1 MRTMNKTLV
10 YTFYYMKYCSAFYI
24 YKTMAC
30 LQEVR
35 KTIVLS
41 LPPSNVTAQVIV
53 DCTVDVSE
61 SVRKT
66 AYCILANKFPL
77 QSLR

>member
-1 MRTMNKTLV
+1 MFLFNFEQYSILFVCLALSV
-10 YTFYYMKYCSAFYI
+10 YNA
-24 YKTMAC
+24 MAC

-41 LPPSNVTAQVIV
+41 LPPSNATSQVIV

-61 SVRKT
+61 SIRKA
-66 AYCILANKFPL
+66 AYCVLANKFPL

>member
-1 MRTMNKTLV
+1 
-10 YTFYYMKYCSAFYI
+10 
-24 YKTMAC
+24 MAC